1 MVFSLFFMFLSVWL
15 PQQEIVQ
22 IPKTLLLN
30 RNTNLTFAFVL
41 KTLIFQNLS
50 EKHGNRISKFMRSC
64 KVSFGEKENTPK
76 NSWQNFT

>member
-1 MVFSLFFMFLSVWL
+1 MFLSVWL

-22 IPKTLLLN
+22 VPKTLLLN

-50 EKHGNRISKFMRSC
+50 EKAWK
-64 KVSFGEKENTPK
+64 
-76 NSWQNFT
+76 